1 MHSLTALT
9 PIHRVAPRIGRRRFC
24 AGLVCLAAPAHATLP
39 DLVALIA
46 RLSPSVVGIGD
57 ARSTLGSGFLL
68 AGSGLVATAA
78 HVIDTVQGDPR
89 VRLEGRPFVAQRVA
103 TNPQAD
109 LALLRL
115 ASDPATSSTTVV
127 APLAAP
133 AGLVLQPPGAG
144 PRVGEWIVVLGNPFG
159 AGVTAT
165 VGIVSALPGAITAS
179 SELVRRIQI
188 NAAVNPGN
196 SGGPVCNLAGEVVGV
211 ASALLP
217 GGQGLAFI
225 APAQSLRELDP
236 TSPPGRR

>member
-1 MHSLTALT
+1 MPSPPVLT

-24 AGLVCLAAPAHATLP
+24 AGLVCLAAPARAALP
-39 DLVALIA
+39 DLVTLIA

-57 ARSTLGSGFLL
+57 ARSTLGSGFVL

-78 HVIDTVQGDPR
+78 HVLDAVQGEPR
-89 VRLEGRPFVAQRVA
+89 VRLEGRPFAAQRVA
-103 TNPQAD
+103 IDQDAD

-115 ASDPATSSTTVV
+115 ASDPAAASTAVA

-133 AGLVLQPPGAG
+133 TGLVLQPAGSGA
-144 PRVGEWIVVLGNPFG
+144 RVGEWIVVLGNPFG
-159 AGVTAT
+159 AGVSAT
-165 VGIVSALPGAITAS
+165 VGIVSALPGAITANAA
-179 SELVRRIQI
+179 LARRIQI

-196 SGGPVCNLAGEVVGV
+196 SGGPVCNLAGEVIGV

-225 APAQSLRELDP
+225 APAQSLRELDQ
-236 TSPPGRR
+236 TSAPGRR